1 MRSDRRR
8 TLFCRSRLQQR
19 RPRPNNV
26 DATAP
31 GHYDPDSGRRSP
43 VSPPLTLSNRNAATV
58 SGIVAILL
66 WSSLA
71 LLATLTTRPPP
82 FQVLATCF
90 GVAAIA
96 GILWLAPQRACLRAL
111 RQPWQ
116 AFGLTFAALFG
127 YHALYLLAFRHAP
140 AVEANLINYLWPS
153 LIVLFAAVLLRVRL
167 RAGQIAGTVL
177 AFAGVL
183 LLISRGEALAFRAEY
198 LGGYLAAL
206 SAAVLWALYSV
217 LNRRHATVPSAAIV
231 GPCAAVAALA
241 LAMHLAFETTVL
253 PTPGQWLALLA
264 MGLGPTGAAFL
275 LWDRGT
281 KFGDLPLLGTLSYAA
296 PVLST
301 LSLLAIGRDAAHW
314 TQAVAI
320 GLLLGGVVLSAHG
333 ARRDVPDRAP

>member
-1 MRSDRRR
+1 MPC
-8 TLFCRSRLQQR
+8 CRAMPGR
-19 RPRPNNV
+19 RPNNIDD
-26 DATAP
+26 DAS
-31 GHYDPDSGRRSP
+31 GHYDPASGLRSSVRTVP
-43 VSPPLTLSNRNAATV
+43 LPSSPRNAATL
-58 SGIVAILL
+58 SGIAAILL

-71 LLATLTTRPPP
+71 LLATLTTRLPP

-96 GILWLAPQRACLRAL
+96 GALWLAPRRACLRAL

-116 AFGLTFAALFG
+116 AFALTLCALFG

-153 LIVLFAAVLLRVRL
+153 LIVLFAAVLLRTRL

-183 LLISRGEALAFRAEY
+183 LLVTRGEALSFRAEY

-217 LNRRHATVPSAAIV
+217 LNRRFAAVPSAAII
-231 GPCAAVAALA
+231 GPCAAVAVLA
-241 LAMHLAFETTVL
+241 LATHLAFETSVL

-296 PVLST
+296 PLLST
-301 LSLLAIGRDAAHW
+301 LSLLAIGQSEPHW

-320 GLLLGGVVLSAHG
+320 GLLLGGVVLSARG
-333 ARRDVPDRAP
+333 APRKPADDATPAA

>member
-1 MRSDRRR
+1 MWC
-8 TLFCRSRLQQR
+8 CRAT
-19 RPRPNNV
+19 PKPHPN
-26 DATAP
+26 DIDDGAS

-43 VSPPLTLSNRNAATV
+43 VRTVLLPSSTRNTATLSGIAAI
-58 SGIVAILL
+58 GL

-71 LLATLTTRPPP
+71 LLATLTSQLPP

-96 GILWLAPQRACLRAL
+96 GTLWLAPRRACLRAL
-111 RQPWQ
+111 RQPWPSF
-116 AFGLTFAALFG
+116 ALTLGALFG
-127 YHALYLLAFRHAP
+127 YHALYLLAFRNAP

-153 LIVLFAAVLLRVRL
+153 LIVLFAAVLLRTRL
-167 RAGQIAGTVL
+167 RAGQIAGTVS
-177 AFAGVL
+177 AFVGVL
-183 LLISRGEALAFRAEY
+183 LLVTRGEALSFRVEY

-217 LNRRHATVPSAAIV
+217 LNRRFASVPSAAII
-231 GPCAAVAALA
+231 GPCAAVAVLA
-241 LAMHLAFETTVL
+241 LATHLIFETSVM
-253 PTPGQWLALLA
+253 PTPLQWLALLA

-296 PVLST
+296 PLLST
-301 LSLLAIGRDAAHW
+301 LSLLAIGQGEPQW

-320 GLLLGGVVLSAHG
+320 GLLLAGVALSAGGPREARNG
-333 ARRDVPDRAP
+333 AADEVEPAA